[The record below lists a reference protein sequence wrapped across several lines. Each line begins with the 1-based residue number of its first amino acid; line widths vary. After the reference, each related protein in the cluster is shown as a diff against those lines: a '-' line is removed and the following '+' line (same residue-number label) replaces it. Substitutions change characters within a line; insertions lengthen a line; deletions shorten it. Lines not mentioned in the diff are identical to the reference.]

1 MKRCAVFAFALIVL
15 AAGPA
20 MAQLPQLPI
29 GTNCTPR
36 TTVNVSATAGPDV
49 DATQPGVQV
58 RIGMKVQVS
67 GVARVERQLANCE
80 ITESLAAVTWSLT
93 FQPPGGAA
101 TDATASLAPAT
112 TQTESSPS
120 TTSFTAAREGTYR
133 VTLTGESTADTT
145 RTAVVQVSAVFP
157 PPVLVQEC
165 GKLNFLR
172 GHDVGTG
179 FGPPSDF
186 IDAEVIAKFVSD
198 PPKAFGFQLRPD
210 ANAAART
217 GMLGLLQDAFN
228 NNWTVCLDY
237 FLVPGKNNGIIFRV
251 ALTK

>member
-1 MKRCAVFAFALIVL
+1 MKRSAVFAFFALFV
-15 AAGPA
+15 AGAGPS
-20 MAQLPQLPI
+20 MAQPQLPI
-29 GTNCTPR
+29 GTNCTPS
-36 TTVNVSATAGPDV
+36 TTVLVTATAGPDV
-49 DATQPGVQV
+49 DPAQPGVQV

-67 GVARVERQLANCE
+67 GFARVQRLAANCE
-80 ITESLAAVTWSLT
+80 ATESLAAVTWSLT
-93 FQPPGGAA
+93 FQPPGGTQ
-101 TDATASLAPAT
+101 TDASAGLSPAT
-112 TQTESSPS
+112 AQTESSPS
-120 TTSFTAAREGTYR
+120 TTSFTAAQEGTYR
-133 VTLTGESTADTT
+133 VTLTGESTFDVI

-179 FGPPSDF
+179 FGPANDF
-186 IDAEVIAKFVSD
+186 IDAEVIAKFVGD

-210 ANAAART
+210 ANGAART

-237 FLVPGKNNGIIFRV
+237 YLVPGKNNGIIIRV